1 MNHSNKRR
9 IERLI
14 KQHGPTLVNFLSKRL
29 KSREDAEDIAQN
41 TFMRLYTMDDPE
53 RVDNPRAFLFQV
65 AANMSVDQ
73 LRRQARMNTYLDK
86 EHAKAD
92 SEPPSS
98 PDSPDQLLEAQQ
110 KSADIYRVI
119 EAMPANVRQAFM
131 LSRTRNLPYGEIA
144 KLMGVSVSSVEKY
157 ILEALK
163 QCRHAL
169 LTDKID
175 EPK

>member
-1 MNHSNKRR
+1 MKYSNKRR

-14 KQHGPTLVNFLSKRL
+14 KKHGPTLVNFLSKRL
-29 KSREDAEDIAQN
+29 KNREDAEDIAQS
-41 TFMRLYTMDDPE
+41 TFLRLYTMDNPE

-73 LRRQARMNTYLDK
+73 LRRQARMNNYLDK
-86 EHAKAD
+86 EHAKVE
-92 SEPPSS
+92 SEPSASS
-98 PDSPDQLLEAQQ
+98 DSPDQLLEAQQ
-110 KSADIYRVI
+110 KSADIYHVI
-119 EAMPANVRQAFM
+119 ESMPSNVRQAFM

-163 QCRHAL
+163 QCRQAL
-169 LTDKID
+169 LTDKIGGP
-175 EPK
+175 E